1 MLYWRCILKGGMS
14 VKKEKTPKKKPSHSV
29 PSNAWWTF
37 QRLWEYAPGALA
49 VFVALIPLR
58 LASRYLEIVFPS
70 KVLEVVTAALPFGA
84 ALRPVGI
91 LLVLLFAAELG
102 TRILADLSETV
113 PDPYRNRLRNWI
125 LRKHFALLYEDYEK
139 KDVRDLADR
148 ASGAVQMWNGI
159 VPVLDMFKS
168 VLRLVESVCGYLLFG
183 TVIVFASPWLVPIL
197 TVSPAVNWLAGRAY
211 NRWDHAHREKMSD
224 LETKQACVRKLP
236 DDFKSAKDIRIY
248 SMADWIRETYRDLTG
263 QLAAENRKRIRRS
276 FLSRIADLF
285 VILLRDGGA
294 YALLISMFLQ
304 GKIDTAQFVLYFAAV
319 SSFASW
325 IGGIVSAWNQMH
337 ASSLSICF
345 LRDYLEL
352 PEKDGTGEA
361 SAEDVIGSAPE
372 IVFDH
377 VSFRYDGAEDFTIRN
392 LSLTIKSGEKL
403 ALVGLNGAGK
413 TTLVKLLCGLYHPT
427 SGEIRVNGIAQSQFR
442 RKDYY
447 TMIAP
452 VFQDVRTAF
461 YSLAETV
468 SCRDWEH
475 TDRMKVE
482 TALKR
487 AGLWEKIETL
497 PDGMDTKL
505 DKKVNK
511 DGTELSG
518 GEAQKLMLARALYKD
533 APILVLDEPT
543 AALDP
548 IAEARLYGEYGRMTE
563 GKTSLFVSHRLAT
576 TAFCDR
582 VILLENGRIAE
593 EGTHAELMRLGGKY
607 RELYEIQSQWYQEN
621 REGAIA

>member
-1 MLYWRCILKGGMS
+1 MI
-14 VKKEKTPKKKPSHSV
+14 VKKEKTSVKKPSHSV
-29 PSNAWWTF
+29 ASNAWWTF
-37 QRLWEYAPGALA
+37 RRLWEYAPGA
-49 VFVALIPLR
+49 FVIFAALVPLR
-58 LASRYLEIVFPS
+58 LLSRYLEIFFPS
-70 KVLEVVTAALPFGA
+70 KTLEVVTAALPFGVA
-84 ALRPVGI
+84 MRPVGI
-91 LLVLLFAAELG
+91 LLALLFTAELG
-102 TRILADLSETV
+102 TRILSDLSETA
-113 PDPYRNRLRNWI
+113 PDPYRSRIRNQI
-125 LRKHFALLYEDYEK
+125 MRKHFALLYEDYEK
-139 KDVRDLADR
+139 KDIRDLADR
-148 ASGAVQMWNGI
+148 ASKTVQMWNGV

-168 VLRLVESVCGYLLFG
+168 VLRLAESVLGYLLFG
-183 TVIVFASPWLVPIL
+183 GVIAFASPWLVPIL
-197 TVSPAVNWLAGRAY
+197 TVSPVVNWLAGRTY
-211 NRWDHAHREKMSD
+211 NRWDHAHREKMST

-236 DDFKSAKDIRIY
+236 DDFKCAKDIRIY
-248 SMADWIRETYRDLTG
+248 SMADWIRETYLDLTG
-263 QLAAENRKRIRRS
+263 QLAAENRKRVGHS

-294 YALLISMFLQ
+294 YALLISMFLR
-304 GKIDTAQFVLYFAAV
+304 GEIDAAQFVLYFAAV

-345 LRDYLEL
+345 LRDYLDL
-352 PEKDGTGEA
+352 PEKDGSGEA
-361 SAEDVIGSAPE
+361 SGLTGSAPE

-377 VSFRYDGAEDFTIRN
+377 VSFRYDGAEDFTIRD
-392 LSLTIKSGEKL
+392 LSFTIKSGEKQ

-427 SGEIRVNGIAQSQFR
+427 SGEIRINGIPQSHFR
-442 RKDYY
+442 RQDYY
-447 TMIAP
+447 RLIAP

-468 SCRDWEH
+468 SCADGEH
-475 TDRMKVE
+475 TDRMRAE
-482 TALKR
+482 NALKR

-511 DGTELSG
+511 NGTELSG

-548 IAEARLYGEYGRMTE
+548 IAEARLYSEYGRMTA

-582 VILLENGRIAE
+582 VILLEDGQIAE
-593 EGTHAELMRLGGKY
+593 EGTHAELLALGEKY
-607 RELYEIQSQWYQEN
+607 KELYEMQSQWYQEN
-621 REGAIA
+621 REEASA